1 MTSAVQSP
9 LAVSQAVW
17 VAWEPTLQDP
27 GVLADDMVGTIL

>member
-1 MTSAVQSP
+1 MTSGVQVP

-27 GVLADDMVGTIL
+27 GVLADDMVAPIL